1 MSARDPMLDAVR
13 ALVERVA
20 GPSRTPA
27 DAGPE
32 TRLTDGY
39 WLDSVEL
46 LELLI
51 ACETEFGIA
60 FHDTRAFEDGA
71 LDTLGAFADLVRSTL
86 QAPQCDS

>member
-1 MSARDPMLDAVR
+1 MSGRDPVLDEIR

-27 DAGPE
+27 HAGPE
-32 TRLTDGY
+32 TRLTEGY

-51 ACETEFGIA
+51 ACEAAFGIA
-60 FHDTRAFEDGA
+60 FHDTRDFDAGA
-71 LDTLGAFADLVRSTL
+71 LDTLGTFTHLVRSKLPT
-86 QAPQCDS
+86 PRSDS